1 MSSPAGAGGLVEPG
15 EDGRMHLLVEARH
28 AREDRGPDF
37 GQRIGDGIGIGAE
50 GDRVAGH
57 RRQQMR
63 EAAEVVRE
71 RQIEQQQV
79 VLPEDVGHVVD
90 DLRHLVVVAVED
102 LAALRRPG
110 RARRVDEGEEV
121 VLADLGLGSCESVG
135 VLARVLPAA
144 GGQLLE
150 VGERQDMVQGR
161 QPAAH
166 RLDLLQ
172 LLVVLD
178 EHTDGVGV
186 AQHVPAV
193 LRRRVRVD
201 RSRHA
206 ADQREREVEEAPLDP
221 RPAEN
226 PERVALA
233 DAEREQAVGQLVH
246 PSGRLCERH
255 GHPLAVALREV
266 ERIGTA
272 GGHGVPPEPH
282 DRALPCVHDGNVAG
296 IGDVGKKNGH
306 PLLDF

>member
-1 MSSPAGAGGLVEPG
+1 M
-15 EDGRMHLLVEARH
+15 
-28 AREDRGPDF
+28 
-37 GQRIGDGIGIGAE
+37 
-50 GDRVAGH
+50 
-57 RRQQMR
+57 
-63 EAAEVVRE
+63 RE

-79 VLPEDVGHVVD
+79 VPPEDVGHVVD

-144 GGQLLE
+144 CGELLE
-150 VGERQDMVQGR
+150 LGERQDMVQGR

-226 PERVALA
+226 
-233 DAEREQAVGQLVH
+233 AERRRPCGCRAPAGRWPARPPAW
-246 PSGRLCERH
+246 PS
-255 GHPLAVALREV
+255 LRA
-266 ERIGTA
+266 T
-272 GGHGVPPEPH
+272 
-282 DRALPCVHDGNVAG
+282 RAPTRRRRSAR
-296 IGDVGKKNGH
+296 
-306 PLLDF
+306 